1 MLKRDL
7 LRQFIPVAV
16 IATVAAVLLVPPA
29 LAAKGHG
36 GTSSSCT
43 PNAPGVAVQNSM
55 GWNQTGSW
63 GMQGQRLGYQI
74 QVSDLDSGCGSAT
87 FVMTVSAPSG
97 FTVSVPTSSFSLRA
111 GSSTYLWAYVT
122 SPQVI
127 GDGSYPLTVTV
138 TRSANAA
145 AVSQVTYYDVYSSD
159 SAPPTLWYNNPA
171 DGEVLSGSSYT
182 FAVWTRDDHAVQRV
196 ELYVDGFLKTTTT
209 CDDVAS
215 ICALNYKWSL
225 RNEQGQHAATF
236 KAYDQ
241 WGNPSALSV
250 TFTVS

>member
-1 MLKRDL
+1 MNRRIAHAAQIVALAL
-7 LRQFIPVAV
+7 ALALVLVPVAL
-16 IATVAAVLLVPPA
+16 AT
-29 LAAKGHG
+29 KGG
-36 GTSSSCT
+36 STRSGCT
-43 PNAPGVAVQNSM
+43 PNAPGVAVQNNI
-55 GWNQTGSW
+55 GWNQSGSW
-63 GMQGQRLGYQI
+63 GLQGQRLGFQI

-111 GSSTYLWAYVT
+111 GSSTYLWAFVT

-127 GDGSYPLTVTV
+127 ADGSYPLTVTV
-138 TRSANAA
+138 TRSANGAA
-145 AVSQVTYYDVYSSD
+145 ASQVTYYKVYSSD

-182 FAVWTRDDHAVQRV
+182 FAVWTKDDHAVQRV
-196 ELYVDGFLKTTTT
+196 ELSVDGAHKTTIT
-209 CDDVAS
+209 CDDVSA

-225 RNEQGQHAATF
+225 NNEQGQHTATF
-236 KAYDQ
+236 TAYDW

-250 TFTVS
+250 AFTVS